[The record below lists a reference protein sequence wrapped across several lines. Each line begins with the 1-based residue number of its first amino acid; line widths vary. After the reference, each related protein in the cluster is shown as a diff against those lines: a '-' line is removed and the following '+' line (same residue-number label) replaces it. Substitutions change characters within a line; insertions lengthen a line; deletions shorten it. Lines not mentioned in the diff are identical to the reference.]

1 MKHTMKLRPNP
12 FRMILCGEKT
22 YELRLYDEK
31 RQCIKIGDK
40 IVFVNT
46 KTDEPLVVSVKSIH
60 IFKNFTKL
68 YQALPLLKCGY
79 TEENLTTANP
89 ADMEEYY
96 SKEQQMQ
103 YGVVAFEIERITERQ
118 FVNGRIGGTE
128 NGLQGTIGD

>member
-60 IFKNFTKL
+60 IFKNFT
-68 YQALPLLKCGY
+68 
-79 TEENLTTANP
+79 NP

>member
-60 IFKNFTKL
+60 IFKNFTEL

-79 TEENLTTANP
+79 TEEILQLLI
-89 ADMEEYY
+89 
-96 SKEQQMQ
+96 QQIWRNIIQKNNRCSM
-103 YGVVAFEIERITERQ
+103 VLWR
-118 FVNGRIGGTE
+118 
-128 NGLQGTIGD
+128 LK

>member
-60 IFKNFTKL
+60 IFKNFTEL

-89 ADMEEYY
+89 AIWRNIIQKNNRCSMVLWRL
-96 SKEQQMQ
+96 K
-103 YGVVAFEIERITERQ
+103 
-118 FVNGRIGGTE
+118 
-128 NGLQGTIGD
+128 